1 MKFLHQLHEF
11 FCYHEYMEYHPE
23 HHFVHKFTLF
33 FISFLFLN
41 IVILDYLLFKNFG
54 TVFNIPIFSPQQRSS
69 ATDGQTQ
76 NICPQA
82 CTDKISSVET
92 SLSQAIV
99 TSSQIPQINSSPQT
113 NNQVKEYFV
122 TIGSGTGA
130 SDTWQ
135 DVPGLQVT
143 IDSSQYGKIKAA
155 YYEVSV
161 YVPNANQIVSVRLY
175 DITDD
180 HQVWY
185 SDLTF
190 NNAGTAQTQSSP
202 PIVLEKGSKTYKV
215 QMKTELKFSTNITSR
230 IRIDTY

>member
-1 MKFLHQLHEF
+1 MD
-11 FCYHEYMEYHPE
+11 HPE
-23 HHFVHKFTLF
+23 HPFVHRLF
-33 FISFLFLN
+33 LLFISILFLN
-41 IVILDYLLFKNFG
+41 IVILDYFLFKNIG
-54 TVFNIPIFSPQQRSS
+54 TVFNIPIFSAQQKSS
-69 ATDGQTQ
+69 ATDRQTQ
-76 NICPQA
+76 PICPQA
-82 CTDKISSVET
+82 CADKINSVET
-92 SLSQAIV
+92 SLSQAIA
-99 TSSQIPQINSSPQT
+99 TSSQIPQSNSSSQT

-143 IDSSQYGKIKAA
+143 IDSSRYGKIKAA

-161 YVPNANQIVSVRLY
+161 YVPNTNQIVYVRLY
-175 DITDD
+175 DVTDD

-190 NNAGTAQTQSSP
+190 NNAGTAQTQTSQ
-202 PIVLEKGSKTYKV
+202 PIVLESGNKTYKV
-215 QMKTELKFSTNITSR
+215 QMKTELKFTTNVTSR